1 MQRKVKKGWLRH
13 AYWILNTIAT
23 VYSFII
29 TFFYWSV
36 LHDPGKCMTYNNL
49 FMKFNILIFHHIC
62 FDLITFSLTE
72 RDKIDAINLMVY
84 VFNSVIMFVDLM
96 TVTHPINLSHTYWTM
111 SIGII
116 YVLFTVVYFISGGTT
131 R

>member
-1 MQRKVKKGWLRH
+1 MIQVGLELSTRNFITTVK
-13 AYWILNTIAT
+13 
-23 VYSFII
+23 
-29 TFFYWSV
+29 
-36 LHDPGKCMTYNNL
+36 
-49 FMKFNILIFHHIC
+49 LINV
-62 FDLITFSLTE
+62 FSTTE

-116 YVLFTVVYFISGGTT
+116 YVLFSVIYFAGGGTT